1 MAAIEAD
8 KAELLGQIERYFRV
22 NREAWR
28 AFVSEFVG
36 VSLDL
41 PLVALAKFFV
51 IRMNQPFDMPTYM
64 KTQADHIRQ
73 ALESDLALVPA
84 ADRQRLVAEWLRT
97 HAQSHRDQI
106 ILDQARHIDEL
117 APALE
122 PLLRDLLEGIG
133 RPESR

>member
-1 MAAIEAD
+1 MVAGEVD
-8 KAELLGQIERYFRV
+8 RAELLGQIERYFRS
-22 NREAWR
+22 NAETWR

-51 IRMNQPFDMPTYM
+51 IRMNQPFDMATYM
-64 KTQADHIRQ
+64 RTQADHIRQ
-73 ALESDLALVPA
+73 ALETDLAQVPA
-84 ADRQRLVAEWLRT
+84 SDRQRLVAEWLRT

-122 PLLRDLLEGIG
+122 PVLRELLGGIA
-133 RPESR
+133 RPGTR